1 MTALANMEIPVA
13 WLVAPLLI
21 AVILYD
27 LRLMRIPNVLV
38 GLFLIVAL
46 VSLPLTEPLSEILWR
61 LLAALAVFGA
71 GLALFAARL
80 MGGGDVKL
88 MAALTLLIPTAA
100 LPVFGLLFSVGI
112 VLGVLGLMVM
122 RRLADRN
129 QTRWHSLREHGRFPL
144 GLSIGMA
151 GLVFATFGEKL
162 TLAFGA

>member
-1 MTALANMEIPVA
+1 MTALAQMEIPVA
-13 WLVAPLLI
+13 WLVGPLLM

-38 GLFLIVAL
+38 GLFLIVAV

-61 LLAALAVFGA
+61 VLAALVVFGA

-88 MAALTLLIPTAA
+88 MAVLVLFIPTAA

-112 VLGVLGLMVM
+112 VLGVLGMVVL
-122 RRLADRN
+122 RRMADKSR
-129 QTRWHSLREHGRFPL
+129 TRWHSLRENGKFPL

-151 GLVFATFGEKL
+151 GLAFVTFGD
-162 TLAFGA
+162 TLGRAFGT